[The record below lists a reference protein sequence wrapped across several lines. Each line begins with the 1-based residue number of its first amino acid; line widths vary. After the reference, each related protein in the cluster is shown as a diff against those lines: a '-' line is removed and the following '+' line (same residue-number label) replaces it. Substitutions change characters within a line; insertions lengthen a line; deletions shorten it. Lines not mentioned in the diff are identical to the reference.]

1 MSFLPQQ
8 REYRE
13 RVYIR
18 AEIIIKLT
26 EYGPLT
32 LTNLISYCG
41 LNLSKH
47 REILDEMESK
57 GLIEKYYEVQG
68 KKNIVKYKVT
78 EKGLKFY
85 EIILKPYIEMFPL
98 KR

>member
-1 MSFLPQQ
+1 MPQQ

-13 RVYIR
+13 RIYIR
-18 AEIIIKLT
+18 AEIIIKLA

-47 REILDEMESK
+47 KEILDEMESK
-57 GLIEKYYEVQG
+57 GLIQKFYEIEG

-85 EIILKPYIEMFPL
+85 EIILKPYIDMFPL

>member
-1 MSFLPQQ
+1 MPQQ

-18 AEIIIKLT
+18 AEIIIKLA

-32 LTNLISYCG
+32 LTNLVSYCG

-47 REILDEMESK
+47 KEILDEMEAK
-57 GLIEKYYEVQG
+57 GLIAKFFEKQG

-78 EKGLKFY
+78 DKGIKFY
-85 EIILKPYIEMFPL
+85 EIILKPYMEMFPF
-98 KR
+98 KGR